1 MIPTQTGEN
10 KLRRARGKPVL
21 ALSKDEIFD
30 LSGEYSLENAMI
42 AAGASADAVLMKYS
56 DEEGD
61 TGIVEVARLLR
72 ATDKG
77 SRQIIKASWLVLEA
91 NKEPSYMVVHWN
103 LDYVSVYDIGNWVMA
118 NEAEEAKN
126 PIKRVRPRLELFVYL
141 EELTFS
147 TDEQGI
153 AYPTKEYLE
162 RLQIQMAEGRRREDT

>member
-1 MIPTQTGEN
+1 MIPTQTGEI
-10 KLRRARGKPVL
+10 KLLRAKGTPVL

-30 LSGEYSLENAMI
+30 LTGEYSLERAMI

-61 TGIVEVARLLR
+61 TGVAEVARLLR

-77 SRQIIKASWLVLEA
+77 SRQTIKASWLILEA
-91 NKEPSYMVVHWN
+91 NKEPSYIVVHWN

-118 NEAEEAKN
+118 KEAEEAEN
-126 PIKRVRPRLELFVYL
+126 PIKRVRPRLELFAYL

-147 TDEQGI
+147 SDERT
-153 AYPTKEYLE
+153 ALPPKEYLE
-162 RLQIQMAEGRRREDT
+162 RLQNQMAEGRRREDT